1 VGIVP
6 LASRSLRPTTVEAVL
21 GGLQS
26 TKGERFPYQML
37 VGLYL
42 PLNHE
47 PSRAKSNELTLS
59 AIIIYNFN
67 KKRNQELENSI
78 YWTKQ

>member
-1 VGIVP
+1 
-6 LASRSLRPTTVEAVL
+6 
-21 GGLQS
+21 
-26 TKGERFPYQML
+26 ML